1 MRATNLSTSDYG
13 SPGARQAARILV
25 VEDERIVALDLAAT
39 LRRLGY
45 RVEGPVDTGE
55 RAVATARATRPD
67 LVLMDIR
74 LRGAMDGVA
83 AAALISEESESPVVF
98 LTAHSDVETL
108 QRAKSASP
116 YSYLIKPFRQDDLR
130 CTIEVSLHRREVELR
145 LRERE
150 REVERLNAELER
162 RVMERTAELQ
172 AANRELEAF
181 SYSVAHDLRAPLR
194 GIDGFTQL
202 ALERH
207 ASTLDDE
214 ARAYLQRV
222 RAAAQRM
229 SRLIDD
235 LLELA
240 HVVRSDFER
249 EQVDLSALAAEID
262 GELRAAQPERKVDFV
277 NQTGVSVC
285 GDPTLLRV
293 ALYNLMSNAWKF
305 TASAV
310 NARIEFG
317 ARCDNGRKIC
327 FVRDNGVGFD
337 MKNAGQLFGVFQR
350 LHHARDF
357 PGNGIG
363 LAIVQRAV
371 QRHGGHAWAEA
382 APGAGATFWFSLG
395 EQHESFAL

>member
-1 MRATNLSTSDYG
+1 MRATNLSTSEYG
-13 SPGARQAARILV
+13 ARGARQAARILV

-45 RVEGPVDTGE
+45 RVEGPVDTGD
-55 RAVATARATRPD
+55 RAVATARTTRPD

-83 AAALISEESESPVVF
+83 AAALIGEQTDAPVVF
-98 LTAHSDVETL
+98 LTAHSDTETL

-130 CTIEVSLHRREVELR
+130 CAIEVSLHRREVELR

-162 RVMERTAELQ
+162 RVMERTAELE

-207 ASTLDDE
+207 ASSLDDE
-214 ARAYLQRV
+214 TRAHLRRV

-235 LLELA
+235 LLQLA

-262 GELRAAQPERKVDFV
+262 VELRAAQPERKVDFV
-277 NQTGVSVC
+277 NQIGVSVN

-293 ALYNLMSNAWKF
+293 TLYNLISNAWKF
-305 TASAV
+305 TASAA

-317 ARCDNGRKIC
+317 ARCDDDRQIC

-337 MKNAGQLFGVFQR
+337 MKYAGQLFGVFQR
-350 LHHARDF
+350 LHHVRDF

-371 QRHGGHAWAEA
+371 QRHGGRAWAEA
-382 APGAGATFWFSLG
+382 APGEGATFWFSLG
-395 EQHESFAL
+395 EQYESFAL

>member
-1 MRATNLSTSDYG
+1 MRATNLSRSDHG

-55 RAVATARATRPD
+55 CAVATARTTRPD

-74 LRGAMDGVA
+74 LRGALDGVA
-83 AAALISEESESPVVF
+83 AAALIGEQSDAPVVF
-98 LTAHSDVETL
+98 LTAHSDSETL

-130 CTIEVSLHRREVELR
+130 CAIEVSLHRHAVELR

-150 REVERLNAELER
+150 RDVERLNTELER
-162 RVMERTAELQ
+162 RVMERTAELE

-202 ALERH
+202 ALERQ

-262 GELRAAQPERKVDFV
+262 LELRAAQPERKVDFV
-277 NQTGVSVC
+277 NQTGVSVN

-293 ALYNLMSNAWKF
+293 ALYNLLSNAWKF
-305 TASAV
+305 TASST

-317 ARCDNGRKIC
+317 ARRENGRPIC

-337 MKNAGQLFGVFQR
+337 MNNAGQLFGVFQR
-350 LHHARDF
+350 LHHVRDF

-371 QRHGGHAWAEA
+371 QRHGGRVWAEA
-382 APGAGATFWFSLG
+382 APGVGATFWFSLG
-395 EQHESFAL
+395 DHHESFAL